1 METVLQ
7 ALQAM
12 GKASSIE
19 ITARTG
25 MDREQVVTDLWELKR
40 AGVAD
45 KNGQTWALVDS
56 ESQVATAESVPASA
70 ENRALV
76 PVKIDETMLTDAIRQ
91 YGPQSAEEL
100 AALFATTSRKVA
112 STLAMATSKGRMIRV
127 KQDGR
132 FKYCLPGENLL
143 SPLTDSAAT
152 DASRLDAAREDN
164 DITRLNGDMASTLKS
179 IPSFTDSH
187 PDDLVIPTLA
197 SLAREIR
204 RTELKLAQLEK
215 CRAAVREL
223 TKHKGLLQ
231 ELLPSPSVEE

>member
-19 ITARTG
+19 ISARTG
-25 MDREQVVTDLWELKR
+25 MEREQVVTDLWELKR

-45 KNGQTWALVDS
+45 KNGQTWMLVDA

-70 ENRALV
+70 ETHPPA
-76 PVKIDETMLTDAIRQ
+76 PVKIDEVMLTDAIRQ
-91 YGPQSAEEL
+91 HGPQSVEEL
-100 AALFATTSRKVA
+100 ATLFATTSRKVA
-112 STLAMATSKGRMIRV
+112 STLAMATSKDRLTRV

-132 FKYCLPGENLL
+132 FKYCLPEENLL
-143 SPLTDSAAT
+143 PPLTDSAAA
-152 DASRLDAAREDN
+152 DASGLDAAREGN

-179 IPSFTDSH
+179 IPSFTDSR
-187 PDDLVIPTLA
+187 PDDLIVPTLT

-204 RTELKLAQLEK
+204 RRELEVVRLKN
-215 CRAAVREL
+215 CYAAVREL
-223 TKHKGLLQ
+223 NKHKGLLQ
-231 ELLPSPSVEE
+231 ELSPSPSVEE

>member
-25 MDREQVVTDLWELKR
+25 LDREQVVTDLWELKR

-45 KNGQTWALVDS
+45 KNGQTWMLVDA
-56 ESQVATAESVPASA
+56 ESQATTTEPPLASA
-70 ENRALV
+70 ETHTPN

-91 YGPQSAEEL
+91 HGPQSAEEL
-100 AALFATTSRKVA
+100 ATLFATTSRKVA
-112 STLAMATSKGRMIRV
+112 STLAMATSKGRLTRV

-132 FKYCLPGENLL
+132 FKYCLPEENLL
-143 SPLTDSAAT
+143 PPLTDSAAA
-152 DASRLDAAREDN
+152 DASGQDVVREDN
-164 DITRLNGDMASTLKS
+164 DITRPNEDITSTLKS
-179 IPSFTDSH
+179 IPSFTDSR
-187 PDDLVIPTLA
+187 PDDLIVPTLT

-231 ELLPSPSVEE
+231 ELSPSPSVEE